1 MTQTTDVFDENAWAA
16 NRPQERL
23 VWVDCEMTG
32 LDLSKDVLVEV
43 AALVTEADLTPV
55 DDGIEVVIR
64 ATPEQLA
71 GMDPFVVNMHTESG
85 LLPLIPGGEDL
96 AIAESRILDYVRQH
110 VPEARKSPLAGS
122 SVYVDRMYLAKYM
135 PALDAH
141 LHYRLV
147 DVSSVKE
154 IARRWYP
161 RVYFNAPKKVGGHRA
176 LADVHD
182 SIREL
187 RYYRSTIF
195 AGQPG
200 PDTAAAK
207 AASDAIVGK

>member
-1 MTQTTDVFDENAWAA
+1 MTDAEFDENSWAA

-32 LDLSKDVLVEV
+32 LDLGKDVLVEI

-55 DDGIEVVIR
+55 DEGINVVIR
-64 ATPEQLA
+64 ATEAQLA

-85 LLPLIPGGEDL
+85 LLPLIQSGEDL
-96 AIAESRILDYVRQH
+96 AIAEDRVLAYVQQH
-110 VPEARKSPLAGS
+110 IPEARKAPLAGS
-122 SVYVDRMYLAKYM
+122 SIYVDRMFLAKYM
-135 PALDAH
+135 PRLDAH

-147 DVSSVKE
+147 DVSTIKE
-154 IARRWYP
+154 LTRRWYP

-176 LADVHD
+176 LADVLD

-187 RYYRSTIF
+187 RYYRSTVF
-195 AGQPG
+195 ATQPG
-200 PDTAAAK
+200 PDSASAR
-207 AASDAIVGK
+207 AASDAVVGK

>member
-1 MTQTTDVFDENAWAA
+1 MTDAEFEENAWAA

-23 VWVDCEMTG
+23 VWIDCEMTG
-32 LDLSKDVLVEV
+32 LDLGKDVLVEI

-55 DDGIEVVIR
+55 DEGIDVVIR
-64 ATPEQLA
+64 ATHEQLA

-85 LLPLIPGGEDL
+85 LLPLIASGEDL
-96 AIAESRILDYVRQH
+96 VIAEDRVLEYVKQH
-110 VPEARKSPLAGS
+110 VPEARKAPLAGS
-122 SVYVDRMYLAKYM
+122 SIYVDRMFLAKYM
-135 PALDAH
+135 PRLDAH

-154 IARRWYP
+154 LTRRWYP

-176 LADVHD
+176 LADVFD

-187 RYYRSTIF
+187 RYYRSTVF
-195 AGQPG
+195 ATQPG
-200 PDTAAAK
+200 PDTASAR
-207 AASDAIVGK
+207 AASDAVVGK

>member
-1 MTQTTDVFDENAWAA
+1 MTDAEFDEDSWAA

-32 LDLSKDVLVEV
+32 LDLGKDVLVEI

-55 DDGIEVVIR
+55 DEGINVVIR
-64 ATPEQLA
+64 ATEAQLA

-85 LLPLIPGGEDL
+85 LLPLIQSGEDL
-96 AIAESRILDYVRQH
+96 AIAEDRVLAYVQQH
-110 VPEARKSPLAGS
+110 IPEARKAPLAGS
-122 SVYVDRMYLAKYM
+122 SIYVDRMFLAKYM
-135 PALDAH
+135 PRLDAH

-147 DVSSVKE
+147 DVSTIKE
-154 IARRWYP
+154 LTRRWYP

-176 LADVHD
+176 LADVLD

-187 RYYRSTIF
+187 RYYRSTVF
-195 AGQPG
+195 ATQPG
-200 PDTAAAK
+200 PDSASAR
-207 AASDAIVGK
+207 AASDAVVGK